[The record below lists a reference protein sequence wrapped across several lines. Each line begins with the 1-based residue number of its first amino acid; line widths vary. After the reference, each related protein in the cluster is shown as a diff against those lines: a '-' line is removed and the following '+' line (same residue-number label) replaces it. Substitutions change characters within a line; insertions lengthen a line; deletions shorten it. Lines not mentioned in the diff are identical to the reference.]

1 MKQKILKHIRN
12 SDSYISGE
20 DLSRIFDISRA
31 GIWKHIQELRREG
44 YEIDAVPHLGYRL
57 KNAPDKLL
65 PDEIKFG
72 LDTKIIGKNIYH
84 YEIVNSI
91 MDIAFNLAMD
101 SSPEG
106 TVVCAESQHRGR
118 GRLGRGWFS
127 PKSKGIYLSIV
138 LRPTFEP
145 SQTPKLTLLAA
156 VAVAEAI
163 RENTGIN
170 CQIKWPNDILVNEKK
185 LGGILTELNAEMDRT
200 KFVILGIGI
209 NVNTKKA
216 SLPPKATSLK
226 EEKKETVSRV
236 ELTREILKQIDSFYS
251 LFQKEG
257 FSPIVKKWKHLSST
271 LGKRVKVTSQN
282 KQVEGEALDIDKDGS
297 LLIRKDSGFI
307 EKIYAGDLAR
317 LR

>member
-31 GIWKHIQELRREG
+31 GIWKHIQELRRDG

-72 LDTKIIGKNIYH
+72 LDTKIIGKDIYH
-84 YEIVNSI
+84 YEIANST
-91 MDIAFNLAMD
+91 MDIAFNLALD

-106 TVVCAESQHRGR
+106 TVVCAESQHKGR
-118 GRLGRGWFS
+118 GRLGRSWLS
-127 PKSKGIYLSIV
+127 PKSKGVYLSII
-138 LRPTFEP
+138 LRPSFIP
-145 SQTPKLTLLAA
+145 SETPKLTLLAA

-163 RENTGIN
+163 REVSGLTP
-170 CQIKWPNDILVNEKK
+170 QIKWPNDLLLNEKK
-185 LGGILTELNAEMDRT
+185 VGGILTELNAEMDRT

-209 NVNTKKA
+209 NVNTKKS
-216 SLPPKATSLK
+216 SLPAGAISLK
-226 EEKKETVSRV
+226 EEKKESVSRV
-236 ELTREILKQIDSFYS
+236 ELTKAILRNIDMLYS

-257 FSPIVKKWKHLSST
+257 FSPIIEKWRDLSST
-271 LGKRVKVTSQN
+271 LGKRVKVSSQN
-282 KQVEGEALDIDKDGS
+282 KQIEGEALDIDKDGG

-307 EKIYAGDLAR
+307 EKIYAGDLTR